1 MDAAPE
7 PPLSLTQAQNPA
19 NHLWRTVARNKPPGP
34 AFGRP
39 DDKLRALRRSIS
51 NALAGVIVETSLAFV
66 TGMAQCAA
74 LIAPYGPPQTIRRI
88 LRLRQRQ
95 WRFWGSVHA
104 NFNGGVAK
112 RWTDTMSLNA

>member
-39 DDKLRALRRSIS
+39 DDKLRALRHSRDKSERRLD
-51 NALAGVIVETSLAFV
+51 ND
-66 TGMAQCAA
+66 TGE
-74 LIAPYGPPQTIRRI
+74 R
-88 LRLRQRQ
+88 
-95 WRFWGSVHA
+95 V
-104 NFNGGVAK
+104 
-112 RWTDTMSLNA
+112 